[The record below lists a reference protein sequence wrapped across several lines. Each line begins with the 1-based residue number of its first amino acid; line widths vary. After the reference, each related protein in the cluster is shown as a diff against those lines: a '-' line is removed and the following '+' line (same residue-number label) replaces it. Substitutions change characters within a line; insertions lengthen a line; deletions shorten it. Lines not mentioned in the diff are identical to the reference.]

1 MKPIP
6 QISLNQRRSRR
17 DSGAACEHEHTS
29 FPLTD
34 YSFQT
39 TADAESSSPAALPA
53 RKAPAF
59 HKLSSEFFDTE
70 MSRDYVTQFLLFTLI
85 GGVSAWPIISMLLA
99 VTRLVRNY

>member
-1 MKPIP
+1 MKQTP
-6 QISLNQRRSRR
+6 QTSQNQRGLRR
-17 DSGAACEHEHTS
+17 DNRARRGHRS

-39 TADAESSSPAALPA
+39 TADAESSSSAVLPA

-59 HKLSSEFFDTE
+59 HKLSSEFFGTE

-85 GGVSAWPIISMLLA
+85 GGISAWPIISMLVA
-99 VTRLVRNY
+99 VTRLIRNY

>member
-1 MKPIP
+1 MKPTP
-6 QISLNQRRSRR
+6 QISLSQHASRN
-17 DSGAACEHEHTS
+17 

-34 YSFQT
+34 YSFQAT
-39 TADAESSSPAALPA
+39 VDAKSGSSPVVPPK
-53 RKAPAF
+53 KAPAF

-70 MSRDYVTQFLLFTLI
+70 MSRDYLTQFLLFTLI

>member
-1 MKPIP
+1 MKPIS
-6 QISLNQRRSRR
+6 QISYNQRGLRR
-17 DSGAACEHEHTS
+17 GSGAPRDHKS

-39 TADAESSSPAALPA
+39 IADAESSSSSVLPA

-99 VTRLVRNY
+99 VTRLVRN

>member
-6 QISLNQRRSRR
+6 QISPSQHASRN
-17 DSGAACEHEHTS
+17 

-34 YSFQT
+34 YSFQAT
-39 TADAESSSPAALPA
+39 VDAKSSSSAVVPTK
-53 RKAPAF
+53 KAPAF

-70 MSRDYVTQFLLFTLI
+70 MSRDYLAQFLLFTLI

-99 VTRLVRNY
+99 VTRLLRNY